1 MLPCTSDILW
11 PKKATNHSTTLK
23 STNNRV
29 NMGKLNLCSP
39 VETGHFWTKPLV
51 CQALWLQGPPT
62 KAMMSSCGTSLSL
75 WSSLVLRLTSWL
87 VRRSKDQK
95 RWVEGGMG
103 QNIKRSC
110 IFQKLTF
117 PKPKMHGIAWLLVST
132 LTVKWLKWHV
142 LFHRTI
148 CNELV
153 AFRSPKRHGNA
164 LQITQTERKS
174 LDDVGSPQEV
184 ELLGYL
190 RIKRMKPCF
199 LKCWHFEDTFYKYDV
214 SWCFMHSLNTYEMT
228 CWRYLT
234 IEHVAPCPSWS
245 KFIQSNLPK
254 ELQADCL
261 TAAVSP
267 SAERKLHSTWANAK
281 SMGQVNALH

>member
-11 PKKATNHSTTLK
+11 PKKAANHSTTLK

-184 ELLGYL
+184 GCGWWNC
-190 RIKRMKPCF
+190 RDICGSSG
-199 LKCWHFEDTFYKYDV
+199 W
-214 SWCFMHSLNTYEMT
+214 SL
-228 CWRYLT
+228 
-234 IEHVAPCPSWS
+234 A
-245 KFIQSNLPK
+245 F
-254 ELQADCL
+254 
-261 TAAVSP
+261 
-267 SAERKLHSTWANAK
+267 
-281 SMGQVNALH
+281 